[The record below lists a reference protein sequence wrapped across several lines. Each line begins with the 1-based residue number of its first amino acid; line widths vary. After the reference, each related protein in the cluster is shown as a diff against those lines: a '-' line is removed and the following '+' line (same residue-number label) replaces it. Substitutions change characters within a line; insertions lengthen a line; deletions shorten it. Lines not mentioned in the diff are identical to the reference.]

1 MSDLAFRRA
10 GRRAEQPLR
19 SANARPAG
27 GDRRARCRLAA
38 RAVARLALLLGFVVS
53 RMTMLRVVMALP
65 EPVWAVPRV
74 PGVDPA
80 GTIRGPTA
88 AA

>member
-1 MSDLAFRRA
+1 M
-10 GRRAEQPLR
+10 
-19 SANARPAG
+19 
-27 GDRRARCRLAA
+27 
-38 RAVARLALLLGFVVS
+38 ARLALLLGFVVS

-74 PGVDPA
+74 PGVDPP
-80 GTIRGPTA
+80 GTIQGPTA

>member
-1 MSDLAFRRA
+1 M
-10 GRRAEQPLR
+10 
-19 SANARPAG
+19 
-27 GDRRARCRLAA
+27 
-38 RAVARLALLLGFVVS
+38 ARLALLLGFVVS
-53 RMTMLRVVMALP
+53 RMTMLRVVMSLP

-74 PGVDPA
+74 PGVDPP